1 MFFIC
6 SAGALYRKLMTS
18 WIRQP
23 QLQRMPM
30 QRPSLWQ
37 NRYKK
42 MIDVLPEFSP
52 HPEASA
58 LFLGLDNVKHLHPLE
73 SI

>member
-1 MFFIC
+1 
-6 SAGALYRKLMTS
+6 
-18 WIRQP
+18 
-23 QLQRMPM
+23 LQRMPM